1 MSSSEVSRQ
10 TGYDQSTLLRAAKR
24 HQQGFAIVTKRGPKM
39 SSDNPEFVATLLAD
53 ADYMEEIGASPR
65 IVPVGTRNK
74 SSISSEISSKR
85 KGTTH
90 EYFQRK
96 HEEFVNKHWLN
107 PPGWLLSPLTEGD
120 IMSLT
125 DMIYPERITA
135 LKEDRQNARYF

>member
-39 SSDNPEFVATLLAD
+39 SSDNPEVVASLLAD

-74 SSISSEISSKR
+74 SSKFRDIIKTKR
-85 KGTTH
+85 ND
-90 EYFQRK
+90 K
-96 HEEFVNKHWLN
+96 HVTL
-107 PPGWLLSPLTEGD
+107 
-120 IMSLT
+120 
-125 DMIYPERITA
+125 
-135 LKEDRQNARYF
+135 